1 MLEVER
7 FMRSIKERLSAIA
20 SSLPFKKYPPRI
32 IVKMVYNIV
41 FWLNSFRHKDSIH
54 ATISPRTL
62 LMGLAIDYNKHCKI
76 LFGTYV
82 QLHKEGNNLPRPRT
96 SGGIALRPTGN
107 EQGALI
113 S

>member
-1 MLEVER
+1 
-7 FMRSIKERLSAIA
+7 
-20 SSLPFKKYPPRI
+20 
-32 IVKMVYNIV
+32 
-41 FWLNSFRHKDSIH
+41 
-54 ATISPRTL
+54 
-62 LMGLAIDYNKHCKI
+62 MGLAIDYNKHCKI

-107 EQGALI
+107 EQGAQI